1 MQGRLSTLVSVISG
15 VPQGTVLGPCLF
27 LIHLLGISDNVSC
40 ETAVSSFA
48 DDTRLLRG
56 VGSLR
61 DCQSLQEDLSSLY
74 SWASEVGMSFNAWKF
89 EHLRFGSTEENTF
102 QYLAPDGSIIKTK
115 ESLCN
120 LGVMI
125 DSNLSF
131 TEQIDTANQS
141 GKRWQV
147 GLFVPSEGEKDTYS
161 TSTGLLLP
169 VVVTNRPVIHQQS

>member
-1 MQGRLSTLVSVISG
+1 M
-15 VPQGTVLGPCLF
+15 GPSLF

-40 ETAVSSFA
+40 ETVVSSFA

-61 DCQSLQEDLSSLY
+61 DCQSLQEDLYSMY
-74 SWASEVGMSFNAWKF
+74 SWASGVGLSFNAGKF

-115 ESLCN
+115 ESLRD
-120 LGVMI
+120 LGVRI

-131 TEQIDTANQS
+131 TEQIDTAVQL
-141 GKRWQV
+141 GKQMAGWALRTLRRRERYIRLWS
-147 GLFVPSEGEKDTYS
+147 L
-161 TSTGLLLP
+161 
-169 VVVTNRPVIHQQS
+169 